1 MVWKNNEYS
10 LIVFSFSLLFSLSSL
25 SLSLLNSFFCAC
37 EVLPMSL
44 GLLYMH
50 MNCTCF
56 CVCVLVFVNCGCSCT
71 TIREIFSASRQ
82 NIFSQLAESEWD
94 SGREWAKERRP
105 TTFGHDKNFSFGSEL
120 CITLNKCCC
129 CSIFYVAV
137 VVALLL
143 LLLLG
148 LSDAV
153 VSGRAALWNLW
164 FIECAWKTVRRADTD
179 RADGQGREG

>member
-1 MVWKNNEYS
+1 
-10 LIVFSFSLLFSLSSL
+10 
-25 SLSLLNSFFCAC
+25 
-37 EVLPMSL
+37 MSE
-44 GLLYMH
+44 
-50 MNCTCF
+50 
-56 CVCVLVFVNCGCSCT
+56 
-71 TIREIFSASRQ
+71 RE
-82 NIFSQLAESEWD
+82 
-94 SGREWAKERRP
+94 REGETSDHFWPWQELQFW
-105 TTFGHDKNFSFGSEL
+105 FGTL

-164 FIECAWKTVRRADTD
+164 FIECAWKTVSRADTD
-179 RADGQGREG
+179 RAEGQPKRGVGASSRLPIVPTGKNKSIEFISRNNKTVKWRMGVTFCEFLNCTARDQLAKSQKQHRMVTKTTSTTGKPADIA